1 MIIAD
6 STALIHLSRI
16 GKLYLLQQLFTKV
29 IVPEAVYDEVVIQGR
44 SKNIAN
50 AEIIATQDWII
61 RKKLSEKHLD
71 EAKSLYKNT
80 PLGMGEAEAIIMAK
94 AENTILLLDDKVG
107 AKIAQSFGI
116 ETYWTTSVILKAA
129 ADKTITK
136 DEAKNIIKE
145 LVRTGY
151 HLKPE
156 ILLKIMEHLDSGQH
170 TK

>member
-16 GKLYLLQQLFTKV
+16 GKLSLLQRLFTKV
-29 IVPEAVYDEVVIQGR
+29 IIPEAVYDEVVIQGR
-44 SKNIAN
+44 AKNIAN

-170 TK
+170 PK